1 MQDTPDTVGR
11 DDAPRSGAAV
21 PGTLAARGAL
31 RTQQDA
37 FSAHIRDPDRH
48 PPPPGVDPRRMQV
61 YRDLFFNNVSR
72 LLAGNFP
79 VIRRIRGDAWPA
91 MVRAFYRD
99 HGCRTPLFPE
109 IPREFLRWLEGSD
122 GHEPWLAEL
131 AHYEWIELALQI
143 SEAAVDD
150 IAHDRLDAPGT
161 DTAAALLGGRPL
173 LSPLAWPLAYAWPVQ
188 RIGPDFLPDA
198 PPPAPTLLLLHRDAS
213 GRVRFHS
220 PSPLAWR
227 LLQRLD
233 EAPALTGHAQLE
245 ALAAEAGVAA
255 DATFVREG
263 TAMLLRWHREGIV
276 PGIRRDG
283 DGTGATLG

>member
-1 MQDTPDTVGR
+1 MR
-11 DDAPRSGAAV
+11 A
-21 PGTLAARGAL
+21 
-31 RTQQDA
+31 QQDA
-37 FSAHIRDPDRH
+37 FAAHIRDPDRH
-48 PPPPGVDPRRMQV
+48 PPPTGVDPRRMQV

-91 MVRAFYRD
+91 MVRRFYRD

-109 IPREFLRWLEGSD
+109 IPREFLRWLEDSD

-131 AHYEWIELALQI
+131 AHYEWVELALQV
-143 SEAAVDD
+143 SEATVDD
-150 IAHDRLDAPGT
+150 VAHDRLDAPGL
-161 DTAAALLGGRPL
+161 DVAAALLDGRPL

-188 RIGPDFLPDA
+188 RIGPDFLPDV
-198 PPPAPTLLLLHRDAS
+198 PPAAPTLLLLHRGED
-213 GRVRFHS
+213 GRVRFHA

-233 EAPALTGHAQLE
+233 EAGGLSGRAQLE

-255 DATFVREG
+255 DGGFLQQG
-263 TAMLLRWHREGIV
+263 SAMLLHWHRDGIV
-276 PGIRRDG
+276 PGIRR
-283 DGTGATLG
+283 